1 MTTRFDE
8 QVDVSSLAAMINSR
22 LAAEARIARAAA
34 FVWVCAGVAIALV
47 LAGVG
52 ATLAFLGYHC
62 CPVKY

>member
-8 QVDVSSLAAMINSR
+8 QADVSSLAAMINAR